1 MTEQTQPSVDTLRLP
16 RLRFSTRAFEAPEQ
30 FDAWSQFV
38 ANLSDIK
45 RTPDMDKG
53 FDAAMQVVDTGV
65 LNLMV
70 FHTPTLEFLH
80 HATFDP
86 DCLFLTIP
94 RRGSIRYTSADG
106 EFQGRIGEPHLKSLA
121 KPFRTEMT
129 NVAATALFFSREK
142 VPNIAHQLDSAYQ
155 SAISDPMACILAEFI
170 TTVERQ
176 ADRLTLAEANTVNDA
191 FVTLLGATFR
201 GTTEAF
207 GDAAAPIAAAQYSMV
222 RRFIDKNLTSPRLT
236 PNGIC
241 ASLKISRR
249 HLYYLFERN
258 GGVMKYI
265 TQQRLEKC
273 HAALVKGTGKDLIS
287 TIAYQH
293 GFTNLSSFY
302 RQFQNRYGYAPGDV
316 RVASLNGLTPRNHV
330 VSTFQDWFTR
340 TEPE

>member
-1 MTEQTQPSVDTLRLP
+1 MTEKTQSNLGESRLP
-16 RLRFSTRAFEAPEQ
+16 QLEFSTNAFKAPEQ
-30 FDAWSQFV
+30 FDAWSEFV
-38 ANLSDIK
+38 ADLTDIK
-45 RTPDMDKG
+45 RTPAMDEG
-53 FDAAMQVVDTGV
+53 FDAGMKVVDTGA

-70 FHTPTLEFLH
+70 FHTPTIEFEH

-86 DCLFLTIP
+86 DCWFLTIP
-94 RRGSIRYTSADG
+94 KRGSIRYTSADG
-106 EFQGRIGEPHLKSLA
+106 EFQGRIGEPHLISLA
-121 KPFRTEMT
+121 KPFQAEMV
-129 NVAATALFFSREK
+129 NVTVTTLLFSREK
-142 VPNIAHQLDSAYQ
+142 VPTVANELASAYQ
-155 SAISDPMACILAEFI
+155 SAISEPMACILGEFI

-176 ADRLTLAEANTVNDA
+176 AGRLTIAEANTVNDA
-191 FVTLLGATFR
+191 FVSLLGATFR
-201 GTTEAF
+201 GTKEAI
-207 GDAAAPIAAAQYSMV
+207 GDAAAPIAAAQYGMV

-236 PNGIC
+236 PDGIC

-265 TQQRLEKC
+265 TRRRLEKC

-287 TIAYQH
+287 TTAYQY

-302 RQFQNRYGYAPGDV
+302 RQFQNRYGYAPGDA
-316 RVASLNGLTPRNHV
+316 RVASRNGPTPRNHV